1 MMVKKWEEKVVNFLF
16 LGFGDGQRKRK
27 KGYKKII
34 VGFNSGQKKR
44 KRDCIFFSFMSFG
57 DGKFGV
63 CKKS

>member
-1 MMVKKWEEKVVNFLF
+1 MVKKWEEKVVNFLF

-34 VGFNSGQKKR
+34 VGFNNGQKKR
-44 KRDCIFFSFMSFG
+44 KRVAFIFFMSFG
-57 DGKFGV
+57 HGKFGV